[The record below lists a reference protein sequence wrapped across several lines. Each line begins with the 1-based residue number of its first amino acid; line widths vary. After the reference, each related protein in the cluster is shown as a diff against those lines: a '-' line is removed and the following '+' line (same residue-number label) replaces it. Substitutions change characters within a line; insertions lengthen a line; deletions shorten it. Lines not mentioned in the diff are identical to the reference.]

1 MAFVVDASVA
11 LAWHFED
18 EVTLQTDALF
28 ARTVE
33 EQIVVPSHWMLE
45 VANGALMGERRKR
58 ASASDTDIF
67 AARLAWTD
75 IIVDDVAAQD
85 AFLRILPLARNF
97 HLTVYDALYL
107 ELAERRRLPLAT
119 LDVALATAGRLIG
132 IEILGI

>member
-1 MAFVVDASVA
+1 M
-11 LAWHFED
+11 
-18 EVTLQTDALF
+18 
-28 ARTVE
+28 
-33 EQIVVPSHWMLE
+33 PSHWMLE

-58 ASASDTDIF
+58 AKASDTDTF
-67 AARLAWTD
+67 AARLSLID
-75 IIVDDVAAQD
+75 IVVDDVTAQD

-119 LDVALATAGRLIG
+119 LDVALAAAGRLIG